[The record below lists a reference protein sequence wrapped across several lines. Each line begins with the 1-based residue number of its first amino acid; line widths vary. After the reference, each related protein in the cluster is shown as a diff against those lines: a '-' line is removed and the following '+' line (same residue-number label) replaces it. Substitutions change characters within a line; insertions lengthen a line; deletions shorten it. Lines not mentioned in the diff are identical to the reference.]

1 MHNSNWKLNS
11 NKCILNACFAA
22 VRRLDFFFI
31 DASIKQIGMQKRVKN
46 QLADSQ

>member
-1 MHNSNWKLNS
+1 MRVLP
-11 NKCILNACFAA
+11 LFAA
-22 VRRLDFFFI
+22 LIFFFFI

>member
-1 MHNSNWKLNS
+1 MRVLP
-11 NKCILNACFAA
+11 LFAA
-22 VRRLDFFFI
+22 LIFFFI

>member
-1 MHNSNWKLNS
+1 MRVLP
-11 NKCILNACFAA
+11 LFAA
-22 VRRLDFFFI
+22 LIFFI